1 MLHHKYLNNNKV
13 NFEKMVF
20 IRNVQVDNDQE
31 KAQSE

>member
-1 MLHHKYLNNNKV
+1 MLNHKYLHNNKV

-20 IRNVQVDNDQE
+20 IKNVQEGNDQE